1 MRALALRLLA
11 RRERSRAGLRN
22 RLAAHGSDKDVD
34 AVLDQMEQSGLLSDA
49 RFAEAYVASRRD
61 RFGTLRLRREL
72 RDQGVPDALIEGA
85 LGASGGDELPRAREI
100 WRRKFGVPPANVRE
114 HARQLRFLQS
124 RGFSSDILKFILR
137 EIEE

>member
-1 MRALALRLLA
+1 MCALALRLLA

-22 RLAAHGSDKDVD
+22 RLASHGSDEDVD
-34 AVLDQMEQSGLLSDA
+34 AVLDLMEQSGLLSDA
-49 RFAEAYVASRRD
+49 RFAEAYVASRRE

-72 RDQGVPDALIEGA
+72 RDQGVADALIEGA